1 MARKL
6 RVCIDRV
13 VPPPTLKE
21 RMALVKDAK
30 WQPGDDIRVSFMDGD
45 PALQQRVIKR
55 AKEWMDHANLTLLFG
70 TDPAADIRISFRQRG
85 SWSYIGTQCRNVPVS
100 KPTMNYGWLT
110 LSTPEPEVS
119 RVVLHEFGHAL
130 GCIHEHQNPAGG
142 INWNKPAVY
151 EYYEGPPNNWT
162 PAQVDQNLFR
172 PYDEKLTVHTK
183 LDPTSIMMYPVPK
196 DFTLDGF
203 EVGMNRVLSPTDIAY
218 ISEQYP

>member
-13 VPPPTLKE
+13 IPPPTLKE

-45 PALQQRVIKR
+45 PALRQRVAKR

-70 TDPAADIRISFRQRG
+70 DDPAADIRISFQQRG

-110 LSTPEPEVS
+110 SSTAGEEVS

-142 INWNKPAVY
+142 IKWNKPAVY

-162 PAQVDQNLFR
+162 PAQVDQNLFQ
-172 PYDEKLTVHTK
+172 PYDERLTVHTK
-183 LDPTSIMMYPVPK
+183 LDPSSIMMYPVPK
-196 DFTLDGF
+196 AFTLDGF
-203 EVGMNRVLSPTDIAY
+203 EVGMNRALSPTDIAY